1 MGTMKQLEDTAYL
14 NSASAGFFENLYLS
28 YQRDHSSVS
37 SDWQLCF
44 ERYSKTEELPSFAP
58 ESIDLGQNSLTP
70 LSVSAGADYDPG
82 SSSIGDV
89 YRSWGYFSAKLD
101 PLDLFPRSP
110 HPLVADIESRLPPEK
125 YENMKEI
132 YCGSVAVE
140 FAHISSRDEYLWLQ
154 ERFES
159 RLSDVA
165 SPDAKK
171 RILRLLTVAESFE
184 DYLSKRFVGAKRF
197 GLDGSESFIVA
208 SDALVQFAGHL
219 GVREIVVG
227 MAHRGRL
234 NFLVNIMGKS
244 PSALFEEF
252 EGHFDRSLISGDVKY
267 HMGFSSNLV
276 TSGDPVRCSMA
287 YNPSHLEIVD
297 AVVMGMVR
305 SRQDAY
311 GPSRSGLV
319 LPFLVH
325 GDAAFAGQGVVME
338 TLNMSLTA
346 GYNVGGTVHLVIN
359 NQIGFTTSCAHD
371 ARSSFFCTGVAKSVE
386 CPIFHVNMD
395 DPEAVAWVV
404 RLALLYRQTFRKD
417 VVVDLVCFRRLGHNE
432 QDEPYITQPIMYHKI
447 SQHPGTRHI
456 YADCL
461 LNLGICTQ
469 ADIDGYRTSYWDAM
483 DEGVLPVPVLSDS
496 LFFDRPCTGW
506 SDFLTDRYSG
516 NARTSLPIEIL
527 MSLGKSLLDVPDDF
541 SLHRVVNKVI
551 SDRQRMY
558 QSEAQLDWG
567 AAENLSY
574 ASLLAEGFSVRLS
587 GQDCGRGTFAH
598 RHAVI
603 HDQKNGRC
611 FCPLRAFE
619 KDGVSFEVY
628 DSVLSEE
635 AVVAFEYGYAM
646 MNPKCLVIWEAQYG
660 DFCNNAQV
668 PFDQFLSSSE
678 AKWGRYSGVVCLL
691 PHGFEGQ
698 GPEHSSARLERFL
711 QLCAQKNMEV
721 CVPTSA
727 AQIFHLL
734 RRQMLRRQRRPLIV
748 MTPKSLLRKSEAMSS
763 MEEIANSSFSPVIG
777 DNDVDP
783 SRVRRLVVCSGKV
796 YYDLVSY
803 RKEHSREDVA
813 IVRIEQLFPFPHSL
827 YSAEIAKYTR
837 VSDVIWCQ
845 EEPRNMGAWYFICHK
860 LGGYLTSL
868 QNLRYAGRQRSASPA
883 VGFSSVHYSQQEV
896 LIEEAFNSRVSS
908 EPSDE

>member
-1 MGTMKQLEDTAYL
+1 MKQFEDTAYL
-14 NSASAGFFENLYLS
+14 NSASAEFFEDLYLS
-28 YQRDHSSVS
+28 YQRDRSSVS
-37 SDWQLCF
+37 PDWQLCF
-44 ERYSKTEELPSFAP
+44 EQYDRTGELSSVLPRAA
-58 ESIDLGQNSLTP
+58 DLGHQP
-70 LSVSAGADYDPG
+70 SVSSPVSRDSDT
-82 SSSIGDV
+82 SSIRDI
-89 YRSWGYFSAKLD
+89 YRSWGYFSASLD
-101 PLDLFPRSP
+101 PLDLFPRAP

-140 FAHISSRDEYLWLQ
+140 FAHISSHDESLWLQ
-154 ERFES
+154 ERVES
-159 RLSDVA
+159 RLSDVVSA
-165 SPDAKK
+165 DGKK
-171 RILRLLTVAESFE
+171 RILRLLTAAESFE

-208 SDALVQFAGHL
+208 SDALVQFAGQL

-234 NFLVNIMGKS
+234 NFLVNVMGKP

-252 EGHFDRSLISGDVKY
+252 EGSFDRNLISGDVKY

-305 SRQDAY
+305 SRQDTY
-311 GPSRSGLV
+311 GSSLSGLV

-338 TLNMSLTA
+338 TLNMSLTG
-346 GYNVGGTVHLVIN
+346 GYAVGGTVHLIVN
-359 NQIGFTTSCAHD
+359 NQIGFTTSCVRD
-371 ARSSFFCTGVAKSVE
+371 ARSSLFCTGVAKSVE
-386 CPIFHVNMD
+386 CPILHVNMD

-404 RLALLYRQTFRKD
+404 RLALLYRQTFHKD

-432 QDEPYITQPIMYHKI
+432 QDEPYITQPIMYQRI
-447 SQHPGTRHI
+447 SQHPGTRRI
-456 YADCL
+456 YADSL

-469 ADIDGYRTSYWDAM
+469 DEVDGYRSSYWDAM
-483 DEGVLPVPVLSDS
+483 DKGILPVPVLSDS
-496 LFFDRPCTGW
+496 LSFDRPCTGW
-506 SDFLTDRYSG
+506 SDVLTDRYAG
-516 NARTSLPIEIL
+516 NARTSLPVETL
-527 MSLGKSLLDVPDDF
+527 MSLGESLLLVPDGF
-541 SLHRVVNKVI
+541 SLHRVVSKVL
-551 SDRQRMY
+551 SDRRRMY
-558 QSEAQLDWG
+558 QSESQLDWG

-574 ASLLAEGFSVRLS
+574 ASLLSEGFSVRLS

-603 HDQKNGRC
+603 HDQKDGNC
-611 FCPLRAFE
+611 FCPLKIFE
-619 KDGVSFEVY
+619 KDGVSFDVY

-646 MNPKCLVIWEAQYG
+646 VNPKCLVIWEAQYG
-660 DFCNNAQV
+660 DFSNNAQV

-748 MTPKSLLRKSEAMSS
+748 MTPKSLLRKPEAMSS
-763 MEEIANSSFSPVIG
+763 MEEIASSSFSPVIG
-777 DNDVDP
+777 DDVDP
-783 SRVRRLVVCSGKV
+783 SRVRRLIVCSGKV
-796 YYDLVSY
+796 YYDLLSY
-803 RKEHSREDVA
+803 RKEHDREDVA

-837 VSDVIWCQ
+837 VSDIIWCQ

-883 VGFSSVHYSQQEV
+883 VGFSSVHHSQQET